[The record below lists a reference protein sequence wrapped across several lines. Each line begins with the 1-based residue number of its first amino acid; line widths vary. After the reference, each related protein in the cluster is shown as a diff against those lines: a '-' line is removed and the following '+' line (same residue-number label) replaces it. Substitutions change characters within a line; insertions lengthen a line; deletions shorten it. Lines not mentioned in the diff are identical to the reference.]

1 MGGKEGV
8 RGKKKGREGVVSQAR
23 LESDRRLREE
33 GGRCQL
39 SSKLIIRELFI
50 PVQTQIATMVSIV
63 QVL

>member
-39 SSKLIIRELFI
+39 SSKLRELFI